1 MARQG
6 TTAGTRA
13 AVTCLTDSTCLPIWW
28 VALFGGAIGLVAG
41 SYLATL
47 LARWPESVSAST
59 GRSRC
64 DACGRSLAWFELVPL
79 AAFAVLNGRC
89 RTCRAAIPPVSLLGE
104 GLCGLAGA
112 WFFAAGDPGTAL
124 LVWLLV
130 TIALFDALYLWL
142 PDRLVALTAGIA
154 LLVPAWQDGMR
165 LPERL
170 AGGLVAFAALW
181 LVAWAF
187 RRVTGREGMG
197 GGDAKLFG
205 ALGLWLGPLAL
216 APLMVLSC
224 LFGLLDAA
232 VRHRRAADRP
242 TLLLPLGTYMA
253 AAAILFAILGPAG
266 VPFAW
271 LG

>member
-1 MARQG
+1 M
-6 TTAGTRA
+6 
-13 AVTCLTDSTCLPIWW
+13 TCLTDSTCLPIWW
-28 VALFGGAIGLVAG
+28 AALFGTAIGLAAG

-47 LARWPESVSAST
+47 LARWPNGVSAST

-64 DACGRSLAWFELVPL
+64 DGCGRSLAWFELVPL
-79 AAFAVLNGRC
+79 AAFAVLKGRC
-89 RTCRAAIPPVSLLGE
+89 RTCGATIPRVSLLCE

-112 WFFAAGDPGTAL
+112 WFFAAGAPGTAL
-124 LVWLLV
+124 LTWLLV

-142 PDRLVALTAGIA
+142 PDRLVALTAGVA
-154 LLVPAWQDGMR
+154 LLIPSWQDGMR

-170 AGGLVAFAALW
+170 AGGLVAFVALW
-181 LVAWAF
+181 LVAQGF
-187 RRVTGREGMG
+187 RRITGREGMG

-232 VRHRRAADRP
+232 VRHRRATDRR
-242 TLLLPLGTYMA
+242 TLLLPLGSYMA
-253 AAAILFAILGPAG
+253 SAAILFAMVGPVA